1 MRHTGS
7 TSMANTRFLR
17 WDSPVPYLFGGL
29 AVLLGVIVVAL
40 LILVCS
46 HRRSSSS
53 GNKEEKPMEVVNTEA
68 NVDLKIVV
76 IMPGDDH
83 PAYVAKPAPVAMP
96 S

>member
-1 MRHTGS
+1 
-7 TSMANTRFLR
+7 
-17 WDSPVPYLFGGL
+17 
-29 AVLLGVIVVAL
+29 
-40 LILVCS
+40 
-46 HRRSSSS
+46 
-53 GNKEEKPMEVVNTEA
+53 MEVVNTEA